1 MKSAKHTQLPV
12 VPADCQLEGTQ
23 HHNRTMTVP
32 SCGVSTPMINN
43 CTSVNNDS
51 RHHQLISDQEP
62 PDGDETDPDVIPNQ
76 YGKCNC
82 THLSCFIG
90 QLIPSDNQNHFKLFA
105 SPVPLANLNKDL
117 SLHYCN

>member
-1 MKSAKHTQLPV
+1 MKFILFYLMIFFSLFFHRNADETIKSAKHTQLPV
-12 VPADCQLEGTQ
+12 VPADCQLEATQ
-23 HHNRTMTVP
+23 QHTRTVTVP

-76 YGKCNC
+76 YGK
-82 THLSCFIG
+82 FD
-90 QLIPSDNQNHFKLFA
+90 Q
-105 SPVPLANLNKDL
+105 
-117 SLHYCN
+117 

>member
-1 MKSAKHTQLPV
+1 MTIFRNAEENIKSTKHTQLPV
-12 VPADCQLEGTQ
+12 VPADCQLEATQ
-23 HHNRTMTVP
+23 QHTRTVTVP

-76 YGKCNC
+76 YGK
-82 THLSCFIG
+82 
-90 QLIPSDNQNHFKLFA
+90 
-105 SPVPLANLNKDL
+105 LA
-117 SLHYCN
+117 